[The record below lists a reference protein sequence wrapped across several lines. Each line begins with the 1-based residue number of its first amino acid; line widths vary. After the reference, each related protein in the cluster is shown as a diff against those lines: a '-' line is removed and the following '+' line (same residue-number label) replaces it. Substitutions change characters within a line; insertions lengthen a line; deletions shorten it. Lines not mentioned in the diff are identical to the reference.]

1 MTTETE
7 KNVNEAVE
15 QEFVYENEE
24 TAAEENKQN
33 EGENP
38 PTPQQINNNVDKNLM
53 MIAH

>member
-24 TAAEENKQN
+24 TAAEEVTEEKK
-33 EGENP
+33 EEKE
-38 PTPQQINNNVDKNLM
+38 IL
-53 MIAH
+53 